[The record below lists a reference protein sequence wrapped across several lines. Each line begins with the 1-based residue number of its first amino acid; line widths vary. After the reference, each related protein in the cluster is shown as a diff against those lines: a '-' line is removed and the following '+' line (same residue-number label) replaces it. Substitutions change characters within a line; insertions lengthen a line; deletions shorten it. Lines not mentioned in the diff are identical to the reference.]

1 MTETQ
6 AHGFTW
12 EKDLIQHVYGAT
24 DAEMSTIGYTNKID
38 LPASLNRLDHVDVS
52 MKTTGTKHAVCLGDC
67 LRFYDSVSSGKI
79 HMTVIHYLQEDAT
92 HTKRLECIT
101 ELDLTESVKELF
113 GTLTRPELEEL
124 DTLVKTVPQKR
135 SPTPEERTNMYSLRD
150 RLQQRSAAIH
160 LDIKC
165 NSQQSR
171 LQCSFNRFQTFLAEH
186 PARIVATSKTGAFRG
201 GQIATSIL
209 SKRRTFR

>member
-24 DAEMSTIGYTNKID
+24 DAEMKTIGYTNKID

-52 MKTTGTKHAVCLGDC
+52 MKTTGTKNAVCLGDC

-92 HTKRLECIT
+92 NTKRLECIT

-124 DTLVKTVPQKR
+124 DKAVKAVPQKR
-135 SPTPEERTNMYSLRD
+135 PPTPEERDKMYSLRD
-150 RLQQRSAAIH
+150 SLQQKSAAIH

-171 LQCSFNRFQTFLAEH
+171 LQCSFNRFQTFLLEH

>member
-1 MTETQ
+1 MAETQ

-24 DAEMSTIGYTNKID
+24 DAEMKTIGYTNKID

-52 MKTTGTKHAVCLGDC
+52 MKTTGTKHTVCLGDC
-67 LRFYDSVSSGKI
+67 LRFYDSVCNGKI
-79 HMTVIHYLQEDAT
+79 HMTVIHYLQQSD
-92 HTKRLECIT
+92 TKCLDTIT
-101 ELDLTESVKELF
+101 EINLTESVQELF

-124 DTLVKTVPQKR
+124 DTLVKAVPQKR

-150 RLQQRSAAIH
+150 SLQQKSAAIH

-165 NSQQSR
+165 NSQQSL